1 MFTMTVSTHLM
12 FQNGK
17 AEAALDLYRSVFPG
31 FSVTSVDK
39 YGPENDASGQIK
51 IAEIDFD
58 GHQLI
63 VIDSP
68 VEHKFDFT
76 PSVSLFVNFD
86 NIADMEHAF
95 ERLAVDGS
103 IMMPLD
109 NYGFSAR
116 FGWLSDAFGVSW
128 QLNLPTI

>member
-1 MFTMTVSTHLM
+1 M

-17 AEAALDLYRSVFPG
+17 AQAALDLYRSVFPG

-39 YGPENDASGQIK
+39 YGPEDSASGQIK

-58 GHQLI
+58 GHRLI

-68 VEHKFDFT
+68 VQHQFDFT

-86 NIADMEHAF
+86 NAADLEQAF
-95 ERLAVDGS
+95 KRLAVDGS
-103 IMMPLD
+103 IKMPLD
-109 NYGFSAR
+109 DYGFSSR

-128 QLNLPTI
+128 QLNLPTPE